1 MTGKKTFLLTFLIDF
16 LKSTYFI
23 HSSWFISGFM
33 VHGSWFMVHGLFIK
47 IYFPKLKTLKT
58 FLLHFPQ
65 K

>member
-1 MTGKKTFLLTFLIDF
+1 MTGKKI
-16 LKSTYFI
+16 
-23 HSSWFISGFM
+23 GFM
-33 VHGSWFMVHGLFIK
+33 VHGSWFMVHGSWFMVHGSWFMVHGSWFIK